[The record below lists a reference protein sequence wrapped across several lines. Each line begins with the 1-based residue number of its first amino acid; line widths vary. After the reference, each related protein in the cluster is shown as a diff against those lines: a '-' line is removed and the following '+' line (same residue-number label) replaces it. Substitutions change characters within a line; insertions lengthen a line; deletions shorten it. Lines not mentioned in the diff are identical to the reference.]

1 VPYCGVGDAGDR
13 DGLASIRACKAEVG
27 APFGTDLEKNLG
39 IGKEDGAG
47 EA

>member
-1 VPYCGVGDAGDR
+1 MPECGLGDIGAR

-39 IGKEDGAG
+39 IGRDDGAG